1 MGPRGFFSCLTTPGP
16 PTSDVAGLMAL
27 TTSVAISPQTG
38 GTSVC
43 NLEPLLS
50 PRQRVLHTAAA
61 AAWALAILYFW
72 VWWLQPK
79 HNIGTA
85 WFALNSMALAW
96 LTLVPLYLLSLYIRG
111 RVSAAQ
117 VAPPAGRVAM
127 VVTKAPSEPWSVVR
141 ETLEAMLA
149 QDYPHDTW
157 LADEVPTHETLA
169 WCKEHGVQIS
179 TRNGIADYHCT
190 SWPRRTRCKE
200 GNLAYFYDHYGYDLY
215 DFVVQMDA
223 DHVPS
228 RGYLRE
234 MLKPFADETVGYV
247 SAPSICDKNAAKS
260 WSARGRLYVE
270 ATVHG
275 LLQAAYSNGWAPL
288 CIGSHYA
295 VRTRALREIGGLGP
309 ELAED
314 HSTTLMMNA
323 YGWRGVHALNAIAH
337 GDGASTFRDLIIQ
350 EFQWSRS
357 LMTILL
363 QHTGTY
369 ISRLP
374 LALKVQFV
382 FCQLWY
388 SLFSFFMFLI
398 FAMPIIALATGR
410 PFANVTLTDFFM
422 HSLPAEIII
431 ILLAWRWKSN
441 GWFRPADAK
450 LFSWE
455 AVLFLHARW
464 PWTLAGSLVAV
475 CDHFSRSFVDFR
487 VTPKGKAVSPEL
499 PLWAIAPYG
508 VLALISGLSAIAFSD
523 AQSASGFYFFAI
535 LNCALYA
542 ALLAITLVRHA
553 MENDL
558 SWSPRPLPAL
568 ARYATCASLMV
579 LVIAGGAIRGP
590 AALEGVTW
598 GAGPVSFTT
607 TTYSASGA
615 GQRGDRIRHIRFT
628 LFERG

>member
-50 PRQRVLHTAAA
+50 PRQRALHTAAA

-579 LVIAGGAIRGP
+579 LVIAGGAMRGP